1 MFPKYAHLIANEGG
15 RTVVT
20 KEMIK
25 SEIEKVPDDRLE
37 ELYGVVKTYTAS
49 QMMSEEERARKMD
62 AVAESVFERR
72 KSVFEE
78 LAKGAERHLAFLF
91 LCLDVQT
98 YSGVYSSYESGR
110 FIALKQIGVDRYVPV

>member
-1 MFPKYAHLIANEGG
+1 VL
-15 RTVVT
+15 T

-49 QMMSEEERARKMD
+49 QTMSEEERARRID

-72 KSVFEE
+72 RSVFEE
-78 LAKGAERHLAFLF
+78 LAKGAE
-91 LCLDVQT
+91 
-98 YSGVYSSYESGR
+98 
-110 FIALKQIGVDRYVPV
+110 